1 LASEFGL
8 REPASRIVAVQVCVV
23 ILQGENCVAKQT
35 VCVRV
40 RWDPASNGDDNDDDL
55 IFWLV
60 ATNHS
65 TPVAVVATSFWAPFF
80 LVVEW

>member
-23 ILQGENCVAKQT
+23 ILQGENCVLKPT
-35 VCVRV
+35 VSVRV
-40 RWDPASNGDDNDDDL
+40 RWDPASNGDDDDDDL

-65 TPVAVVATSFWAPFF
+65 TTVAVVATSFWAPFF

>member
-1 LASEFGL
+1 
-8 REPASRIVAVQVCVV
+8 VAVQVCVV
-23 ILQGENCVAKQT
+23 ILQGENCVLKPT
-35 VCVRV
+35 VSVRV
-40 RWDPASNGDDNDDDL
+40 RWDPASNGDDDDDDL

-65 TPVAVVATSFWAPFF
+65 TTVAVVATSFWAPFF

>member
-1 LASEFGL
+1 M
-8 REPASRIVAVQVCVV
+8 QVCVV
-23 ILQGENCVAKQT
+23 ILQGENCVLKPT
-35 VCVRV
+35 VSVRV
-40 RWDPASNGDDNDDDL
+40 RWDPASNGDDDDDDDL

-65 TPVAVVATSFWAPFF
+65 TTVAVVATSFWAPFF